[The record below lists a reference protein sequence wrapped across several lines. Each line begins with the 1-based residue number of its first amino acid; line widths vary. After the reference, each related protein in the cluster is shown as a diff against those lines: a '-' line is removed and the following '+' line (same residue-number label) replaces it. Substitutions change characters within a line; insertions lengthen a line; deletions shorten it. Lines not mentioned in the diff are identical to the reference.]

1 MFWLLVLVAAI
12 AGAVCRRRRPVLCQ
26 IHSDLPIGEK
36 CYPVIG
42 HAYLVKNSDTDGAV
56 WFKALGRLT
65 IENGGITSLWMA
77 NKLYIVVAEPETSE
91 VILKSCMEKGYVTQ
105 FIRTLIGNGSI
116 FAAVDIWRPRRKILA
131 PVFSMKNLNEFV
143 KVFNRQSMIMADM
156 LEPMAGGADF
166 SVWRYFNTY
175 TFDSVCETTLGIDLN
190 SQKDPNHR
198 FLIAFDFVSQE
209 LAKRMV
215 SPWMYP
221 EFIYRLL
228 PRYNKFVFHRKIIRH
243 FVDEVIKIKQKQ
255 QSTFQKGDINDLSN
269 TAPKTFLDMMI
280 ESSARLDK
288 KYSDLE
294 LREEVMVI
302 VMAGTDTS
310 AVGASF
316 AAVMLSRHPHVQE
329 KLHHELDV
337 VFGNSDRALTVEDL
351 PKLKYLEAA
360 IKETLRLYPPVPVTA
375 REVMNDVKLPSGTT
389 LVEGVSVVLNIW
401 ATHRNPTFWGA
412 DAEQFRP
419 ERFLEG
425 PLKHPSQFQPF
436 SLPMRNCLG
445 YNYAMMSMKTMLA
458 NMLRR
463 YRILP
468 PSHMDEHRL
477 QEPLKVSFD
486 VMMRDMDNYVIRLE
500 DRTENQISEKRLLTN
515 QKETSQ

>member
-1 MFWLLVLVAAI
+1 MFWLLVLVAVI
-12 AGAVCRRRRPVLCQ
+12 VVVLYRRRRPELGL
-26 IHSDLPIGEK
+26 IHSELPIGEK

-42 HAYLVKNSDTDGAV
+42 HAYLMKNSDTDGAV
-56 WFKALGRLT
+56 WFKAVGRLA
-65 IENGGITSLWMA
+65 IENGGITSFWMA
-77 NKLYIVVAEPETSE
+77 NKLYIMVADPETSE
-91 VILKSCMEKGYVTQ
+91 VILKSCMEKGFVTQ
-105 FIRTLIGNGSI
+105 FIRTVIGNGSI

-143 KVFNRQSMIMADM
+143 RVFNRQSMIMADM
-156 LEPMAGGADF
+156 LEPMAGGADI

-190 SQKDPNHR
+190 SQKDPNHS

-209 LAKRMV
+209 IAKRMV
-215 SPWMYP
+215 SPWMHP
-221 EFIYRLL
+221 EFIYRML
-228 PRYNKFVFHRKIIRH
+228 PRYKKFVFHRKIIH
-243 FVDEVIKIKQKQ
+243 NFVDEVIQIKLKQ
-255 QSTFQKGDINDLSN
+255 LSTFQKGGNNQISG
-269 TAPKTFLDMMI
+269 TVPKTFLDMMI
-280 ESSARLDK
+280 ESSDRIDK

-294 LREEVMVI
+294 LREELMVI

-316 AAVMLSRHPHVQE
+316 AAVMLSRHLHVQE
-329 KLHHELDV
+329 KLHHELDI

-351 PKLKYLEAA
+351 PKLKYLEAV

-389 LVEGVSVVLNIW
+389 LVDGVSVILNIW

-425 PLKHPSQFQPF
+425 PLKHLAQFQPF

-445 YNYAMMSMKTMLA
+445 YNYAMMSMKTMMA

-468 PSHMDEHRL
+468 PAHMDEHKL
-477 QEPLKVSFD
+477 KEPLRVSFD
-486 VMMRDMDNYVIRLE
+486 VMMRDMDNYGIRLE
-500 DRTENQISEKRLLTN
+500 DRTKNHINEAKM
-515 QKETSQ
+515 

>member
-1 MFWLLVLVAAI
+1 MFWVILGLAVFACVLYRV
-12 AGAVCRRRRPVLCQ
+12 RRRKLYKISEEFQ
-26 IHSDLPIGEK
+26 SGAT

-42 HAYLVKNSDTDGAV
+42 HTYLMKNSDADGTV
-56 WFKALGRLT
+56 WFKSLGRLA
-65 IENGGITSLWMA
+65 IENGGVISAWIV
-77 NKLYIVVAEPETSE
+77 NKLYLVVADPDTSE
-91 VILKSCMEKGYVTQ
+91 VILKNCMEKGYVTQ
-105 FIRTLIGNGSI
+105 FIRTMIGNGSI
-116 FAAVDIWRPRRKILA
+116 FAAVDIWRPRRKVLA

-143 KVFNRQSMIMADM
+143 KVFDKQSMIMADL

-190 SQKDPNHR
+190 SQKNPEHK

-221 EFIYRLL
+221 EFIYQLM
-228 PRYNKFVFHRKIIRH
+228 PRYKQFDYHRKVIH
-243 FVDEVIKIKQKQ
+243 DFVDEIIKIKLQ
-255 QSTFQKGDINDLSN
+255 QLSTCPKGDNTDING
-269 TAPKTFLDMMI
+269 TEKTFLDMMI
-280 ESSARLDK
+280 QSSDRQEK

-294 LREEVMVI
+294 LREELMVI

-316 AAVMLSRHPHVQE
+316 AAVMLSRHPQVQE
-329 KLHHELDV
+329 KLHHELDD

-351 PKLKYLEAA
+351 PNLKYLEAV
-360 IKETLRLYPPVPVTA
+360 IKETLRLYPPVPLTA
-375 REVMNDVKLPSGTT
+375 REVTNDVKLPSGIT
-389 LVEGVSVVLNIW
+389 VVNGVSVVLDIW
-401 ATHRNPTFWGA
+401 AMHHNPTFWGA
-412 DAEQFRP
+412 DTEQFQP

-425 PLKHPSQFQPF
+425 PLKHPLQFQPF

-468 PSHMDEHRL
+468 PSHMNEREL
-477 QEPLKVSFD
+477 KEPLKVTFD
-486 VMMRDMDNYVIRLE
+486 VMMRHIDNYEVRLE
-500 DRTENQISEKRLLTN
+500 KRI
-515 QKETSQ
+515 K

>member
-1 MFWLLVLVAAI
+1 MLWLIILLLGVTACVFYR
-12 AGAVCRRRRPVLCQ
+12 VRRRKLYEIYAQLQVRAT
-26 IHSDLPIGEK
+26 

-42 HAYLVKNSDTDGAV
+42 HTYLMKNSDGDGTV
-56 WFKALGRLT
+56 WFKSLGRLA
-65 IENGGITSLWMA
+65 IENGGVISAWIV
-77 NKLYIVVAEPETSE
+77 NKLYLVVADPDTSE
-91 VILKSCMEKGYVTQ
+91 VILKNCMEKGYVTQ
-105 FIRTLIGNGSI
+105 FIRTMIGNGSI
-116 FAAVDIWRPRRKILA
+116 FAAVDIWRPRRKVLA

-143 KVFNRQSMIMADM
+143 KVFDKQSMIMADL

-190 SQKDPNHR
+190 SQKNPEHK

-221 EFIYRLL
+221 EFIYQLM
-228 PRYNKFVFHRKIIRH
+228 PRYKQFDYHRKVIH
-243 FVDEVIKIKQKQ
+243 DFVDEIIKIKLQ
-255 QSTFQKGDINDLSN
+255 QLSTCPKGDNTDING
-269 TAPKTFLDMMI
+269 TEKTFLDMMI
-280 ESSARLDK
+280 QSSDRQEK

-294 LREEVMVI
+294 LREELMVI

-316 AAVMLSRHPHVQE
+316 AAVMLSRHPQVQE
-329 KLHHELDV
+329 KLHHELDD

-351 PKLKYLEAA
+351 PNLKYLEAV
-360 IKETLRLYPPVPVTA
+360 IKETLRLYPPVPLTA
-375 REVMNDVKLPSGTT
+375 REVTNDVKLPSGIT
-389 LVEGVSVVLNIW
+389 VVNGVSVVLDIW
-401 ATHRNPTFWGA
+401 AMHHNPTFWGA
-412 DAEQFRP
+412 DTEQFQP

-425 PLKHPSQFQPF
+425 PLKHPLQFQPF

-468 PSHMDEHRL
+468 PSHMNEREL
-477 QEPLKVSFD
+477 KEPLKVTFD
-486 VMMRDMDNYVIRLE
+486 VMMRHIDNYEVRLE
-500 DRTENQISEKRLLTN
+500 KRI
-515 QKETSQ
+515 K